1 MSTKKDFNTLKQ
13 KVFLAYHQ
21 DGILDL
27 VAGTVVFG
35 FGLNMLTGNIV
46 FLIVGWMAMMFYVFM
61 KQWITI
67 PRFGYVRFEAREK
80 TAAKGMVS
88 VGIGVLVLFFFVA
101 LKFFIDRQPSSPEM
115 QAWIQRY
122 HMVPLSGMLFGL
134 PALVAALYF
143 GLKRFYLYALLAVGL
158 PALGALINIETYI
171 PIVATGLTILAFGA
185 VLLATF
191 LLKYPLNNEA
201 GNDAIG

>member
-1 MSTKKDFNTLKQ
+1 MSTKKDFNSLKQ

-27 VAGTVVFG
+27 VAGTVIFG

-46 FLIVGWMAMMFYVFM
+46 FLMVGWLAMMMYMLV
-61 KQWITI
+61 KQRITV
-67 PRFGYVRFEAREK
+67 PRFGYVRFESTNK

-101 LKFFIDRQPSSPEM
+101 LKFFIDRQPSSPDM

-122 HMVPLSGMLFGL
+122 HMVPLSGMLFGM
-134 PALVAALYF
+134 PALAAAIFL

-158 PALGALINIETYI
+158 PALGAWVEIETYI
-171 PIVATGLTILAFGA
+171 PIVTTGLVMLAIGT
-185 VLLATF
+185 VLLANF
-191 LLKYPLNNEA
+191 LKKYPLNGEA
-201 GNDAIG
+201 GDNVSG

>member
-1 MSTKKDFNTLKQ
+1 MSTKKDFNSLKQ

-27 VAGTVVFG
+27 VTGTVIFG

-46 FLIVGWMAMMFYVFM
+46 FLMVGWLAMMMYMFV
-61 KQWITI
+61 KQRITV
-67 PRFGYVRFEAREK
+67 PRFGYVRFESTNK

-101 LKFFIDRQPSSPEM
+101 LKFFIDRQPSSPDM

-122 HMVPLSGMLFGL
+122 HMVPLSGMLFGM
-134 PALVAALYF
+134 PALAAAIFL

-158 PALGALINIETYI
+158 PALGAWVEIETYI
-171 PIVATGLTILAFGA
+171 PIVTTGLVMLAIGT
-185 VLLATF
+185 VLLANF
-191 LLKYPLNNEA
+191 LKKYPLNGEA
-201 GNDAIG
+201 GDNVSG

>member
-1 MSTKKDFNTLKQ
+1 MSTTKDFNSLKQ

-21 DGILDL
+21 DGIIDL
-27 VAGTVVFG
+27 AAGTVVFG

-46 FLIVGWMAMMFYVFM
+46 FLMVGWMAMMLYFLV
-61 KQWITI
+61 KQRITV

-80 TAAKGMVS
+80 TTAKGMIS

-101 LKFFIDRQPSSPEM
+101 FKFFIDRGPSSPEM

-158 PALGALINIETYI
+158 PALGAWIAIETYI
-171 PIVATGLTILAFGA
+171 PIVTTGLVVLAFGV
-185 VLLATF
+185 VLLTAF
-191 LLKYPLNNEA
+191 LKKYPLNDEA
-201 GNDAIG
+201 GSNVRG

>member
-46 FLIVGWMAMMFYVFM
+46 FLMVGWMAMMLYIFM
-61 KQWITI
+61 KQCITI
-67 PRFGYVRFEAREK
+67 PRFGYVRFESKDK
-80 TAAKGMVS
+80 TAAKGLVS

-101 LKFFIDRQPSSPEM
+101 VKFFIDREPSSPEM

-134 PALVAALYF
+134 PFLVAALYL

-158 PALGALINIETYI
+158 PALGALISIETYI
-171 PIVATGLTILAFGA
+171 PIVATGLTMLAFGA
-185 VLLATF
+185 LLLTAF
-191 LLKYPLNNEA
+191 LRKYPLNNEA
-201 GNDAIG
+201 GNDALG

>member
-1 MSTKKDFNTLKQ
+1 MSTTREFNSLKQ

-27 VAGTVVFG
+27 AAGTVVFG
-35 FGLNMLTGNIV
+35 FGLDMLTGNIV
-46 FLIVGWMAMMFYVFM
+46 FLMLGWLAMMLYFIM
-61 KQWITI
+61 KQRITV
-67 PRFGYVRFEAREK
+67 PRFGYVRFESKEK

-101 LKFFIDRQPSSPEM
+101 LRFFLDRQPASPEM
-115 QAWIQRY
+115 DAWMQRY

-134 PALVAALYF
+134 PALVAAVYL

-158 PALGALINIETYI
+158 PALGAWINIETYI
-171 PIVATGLTILAFGA
+171 PGLWRCSVDRLPEEISA
-185 VLLATF
+185 
-191 LLKYPLNNEA
+191 
-201 GNDAIG
+201 

>member
-1 MSTKKDFNTLKQ
+1 MSTTKEFNSLKQ

-27 VAGTVVFG
+27 AAGTVVFG

-46 FLIVGWMAMMFYVFM
+46 FLMVGWMAMMLYFIV
-61 KQWITI
+61 KQRITV
-67 PRFGYVRFEAREK
+67 PRFGYVRFESKEK
-80 TAAKGMVS
+80 TTAKGMVS

-101 LKFFIDRQPSSPEM
+101 LKFFLDRQPSSPEM
-115 QAWIQRY
+115 EAWMQRY

-134 PALVAALYF
+134 PALVAALYL

-158 PALGALINIETYI
+158 PALGAWVNIETYI
-171 PIVATGLTILAFGA
+171 PIASTGLIILTFGI
-185 VLLATF
+185 VLLAAF
-191 LLKYPLNNEA
+191 LKKYPLGEEI
-201 GNDAIG
+201 GNDVNG